1 MRILQSYAIAVA
13 DEKWKVV
20 PDWECDCGACSP
32 SVKVYNR
39 IIQSHCCQV
48 PVKFSVHLTKNIQL
62 FKEKISAPKID
73 VENLEKLAWYI
84 NKLKWK
90 NVILCYVTK
99 MAAILTKFNGGQP
112 QISKI
117 HYLAT
122 VQFFSFCRSLFH
134 FFLVPIYCNSQ
145 NILLF
150 FSFLLT
156 EDFCQYLFTL
166 YHFLQYC
173 HILYLFQPTLSSDDS
188 TTNYTVNIFFMKC
201 TKQCYFSK

>member
-1 MRILQSYAIAVA
+1 M
-13 DEKWKVV
+13 
-20 PDWECDCGACSP
+20 
-32 SVKVYNR
+32 
-39 IIQSHCCQV
+39 
-48 PVKFSVHLTKNIQL
+48 
-62 FKEKISAPKID
+62 
-73 VENLEKLAWYI
+73 
-84 NKLKWK
+84 
-90 NVILCYVTK
+90 CYVTK

-112 QISKI
+112 QISPTNYNFFREKSSSKI

-188 TTNYTVNIFFMKC
+188 TTNYTVNIFFIKC

>member
-20 PDWECDCGACSP
+20 PEWLCDCGACSP
-32 SVKVYNR
+32 FVKVYNR
-39 IIQSHCCQV
+39 MFPSHCCQV

-112 QISKI
+112 QISPTNYNFFREKSSGKI

-134 FFLVPIYCNSQ
+134 FFLVPI
-145 NILLF
+145 
-150 FSFLLT
+150 
-156 EDFCQYLFTL
+156 
-166 YHFLQYC
+166 
-173 HILYLFQPTLSSDDS
+173 
-188 TTNYTVNIFFMKC
+188 
-201 TKQCYFSK
+201 